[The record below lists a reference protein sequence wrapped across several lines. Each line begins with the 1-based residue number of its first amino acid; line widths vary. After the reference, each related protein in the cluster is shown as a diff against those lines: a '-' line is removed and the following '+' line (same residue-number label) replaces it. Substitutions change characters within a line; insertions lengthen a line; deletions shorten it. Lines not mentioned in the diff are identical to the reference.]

1 MKRAMFVLMA
11 LLGTLALGLTGCE
24 PKASN
29 KASNKGAKRQA
40 DTKSGGQSLP
50 GQHLGKP
57 FEVKEVTEL
66 AKVLANPKAFKGKK
80 IHVKG
85 VVVAHCHHRRAWFAV
100 ATTKDSKQ
108 KLRVWTKHEFL
119 VPKDVKH
126 GVTLAEAEGVVEIQT
141 VPENQAKHY
150 ATEHGLF
157 GGDASKLSGPQYLPN
172 LRVTGAKF
180 TSH

>member
-1 MKRAMFVLMA
+1 MKNHIQAVCRMTLWLCVAGLVLPA
-11 LLGTLALGLTGCE
+11 CE

-29 KASNKGAKRQA
+29 QPAQKGSAQSAASANRSQG
-40 DTKSGGQSLP
+40 D

-57 FEVKEVTEL
+57 FDVKEVTAL
-66 AKVLANPKAFKGKK
+66 ASVLSNPQAFKGKK

-85 VVVAHCHHRRAWFAV
+85 VVVAHCHHRFAWFAM
-100 ATTKDSKQ
+100 ATSKDSKQ

-126 GVTLAEAEGVVEIQT
+126 GQTKAEAEGIVEIQT
-141 VPENQAKHY
+141 VPEATAKHY

-157 GGDASKLSGPQYLPN
+157 GGDASKVNGPQYLAS
-172 LRVTGAKF
+172 LRVTGATF
-180 TSH
+180 Q